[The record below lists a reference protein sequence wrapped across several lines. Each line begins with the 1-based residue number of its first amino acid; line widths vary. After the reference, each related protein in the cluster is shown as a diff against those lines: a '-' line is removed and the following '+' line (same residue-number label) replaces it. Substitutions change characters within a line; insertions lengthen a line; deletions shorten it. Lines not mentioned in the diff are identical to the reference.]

1 VHGLH
6 GHAPA
11 RRALETPREAGAL
24 VSLRADVLRGDCR
37 VVLAALPAASVHCV
51 VTSPPYWG
59 LRDYGFP
66 GQIGLEATPEEYV
79 DTLVDVFRAV
89 RRVLRD
95 DGTLWVNLGDSYAN
109 NGNPNPT
116 MHHSTLKMKPG
127 GKGCHMPQPVKEIP
141 LGLKP
146 KDLVGMPWRVAFALQ
161 ADGWYLRADIIW
173 AKPNPMPESV
183 TDRPTKAHEYV
194 FLLTKSGR
202 YYYDAEAVRE
212 AAEYGRRDWGGTD
225 QHAAY
230 MRSRSNLAARG
241 DRQTPNGG
249 YPKGKDPSSGRN
261 LRSVWTIATQAYAG
275 AHFATF
281 PQALVVPCVKAGT
294 SEKGCCAG
302 CGAPWERVVAR
313 TPAALVGAER
323 IRNIGGRTDGY
334 TQLPAGGVHGGTAT
348 TTGWRPT
355 CSDAPTIPLVGDIV
369 PCTVLD
375 PFAGSGTVVL
385 VANKLGRHA
394 IGIEANPTY
403 GALSTQR
410 NVQLVLL

>member
-11 RRALETPREAGAL
+11 RRALEAPRKAGAL

-59 LRDYGFP
+59 LRNYGFAE
-66 GQIGLEATPEEYV
+66 QIGLEATPKEYV

-89 RRVLRD
+89 RRVLRE
-95 DGTLWVNLGDSYAN
+95 DGTVWVNLGDAF
-109 NGNPNPT
+109 
-116 MHHSTLKMKPG
+116 HDK
-127 GKGCHMPQPVKEIP
+127 Q
-141 LGLKP
+141 
-146 KDLVGMPWRVAFALQ
+146 LVGIPWRVAFALQ

-183 TDRPTKAHEYV
+183 RDRPTKAHDYV
-194 FLLTKSGR
+194 FLLTKSAR
-202 YYYDAEAVRE
+202 YFYDAEAVRE
-212 AAEYGRRDWGGTD
+212 RTGHETSWEEYGRLTAPGATWPSGGLTKG
-225 QHAAY
+225 AGAY
-230 MRSRSNLAARG
+230 KQNHCTHPA
-241 DRQTPNGG
+241 
-249 YPKGKDPSSGRN
+249 GRN

-281 PQALVVPCVKAGT
+281 PEALVVPCVKAGT
-294 SEKGCCAG
+294 SERGCCAQ
-302 CGAPWERVVAR
+302 CGAPWERVVERVIPLDPGRGASKLRDANGLSAR
-313 TPAALVGAER
+313 AASTAQR
-323 IRNIGGRTDGY
+323 
-334 TQLPAGGVHGGTAT
+334 QLGQAYQNQLNEHPPK
-348 TTGWRPT
+348 TTGWCPT
-355 CSDAPTIPLVGDIV
+355 CACAAEVV

-385 VANKLGRHA
+385 VANRLGRHG
-394 IGIEANPTY
+394 IGIEANPAY